1 MSGGNEVYKR
11 YSAYLKER
19 YGGRVYKL
27 PVNIPVSCPNRADG
41 KNGCSYCDDRG
52 AGFDNLSGAV
62 SVGEQLKT
70 NMDYI
75 GRKYKADKF
84 IAYFQNFTN
93 TFLPLSEFKSYMEMA
108 AKENIVEIAV
118 STRPDCIRNEY
129 LDVLDEIKK
138 DKGIEITVELG
149 LQSSNCHTLNNINRG
164 HTLAEYIDAMLLIRQ
179 YGFKTCTHIILNM
192 PWDDMDDTVET
203 AKIVSALKTDFIK
216 LHALYIVD
224 GTDIGEQYKRNMFEI
239 CSCGEYKNRVINFL
253 RYLSPEIYV
262 QRVIGRAPKEGS
274 VFANWGQSWWK
285 IRDEI
290 EAEMTE
296 KGFCQG
302 DKFDYL
308 GGKAVRKFF

>member
-1 MSGGNEVYKR
+1 MSGSNEVYKR

-118 STRPDCIRNEY
+118 STRPDCIRNE
-129 LDVLDEIKK
+129 
-138 DKGIEITVELG
+138 
-149 LQSSNCHTLNNINRG
+149 
-164 HTLAEYIDAMLLIRQ
+164 
-179 YGFKTCTHIILNM
+179 
-192 PWDDMDDTVET
+192 
-203 AKIVSALKTDFIK
+203 
-216 LHALYIVD
+216 
-224 GTDIGEQYKRNMFEI
+224 
-239 CSCGEYKNRVINFL
+239 
-253 RYLSPEIYV
+253 
-262 QRVIGRAPKEGS
+262 
-274 VFANWGQSWWK
+274 
-285 IRDEI
+285 
-290 EAEMTE
+290 
-296 KGFCQG
+296 
-302 DKFDYL
+302 
-308 GGKAVRKFF
+308 

>member
-1 MSGGNEVYKR
+1 MKFINGIRHISKKDTAAGFINFRLTFPFHARTGPTE
-11 YSAYLKER
+11 
-19 YGGRVYKL
+19 
-27 PVNIPVSCPNRADG
+27 

-138 DKGIEITVELG
+138 DKGIEITE
-149 LQSSNCHTLNNINRG
+149 
-164 HTLAEYIDAMLLIRQ
+164 
-179 YGFKTCTHIILNM
+179 
-192 PWDDMDDTVET
+192 
-203 AKIVSALKTDFIK
+203 
-216 LHALYIVD
+216 
-224 GTDIGEQYKRNMFEI
+224 
-239 CSCGEYKNRVINFL
+239 
-253 RYLSPEIYV
+253 
-262 QRVIGRAPKEGS
+262 IGRASCRER
-274 VFANWGQSWWK
+274 V
-285 IRDEI
+285 
-290 EAEMTE
+290 
-296 KGFCQG
+296 
-302 DKFDYL
+302 
-308 GGKAVRKFF
+308 